1 VPAYKYAKGDVPAT
15 PERGIIARDV
25 RQRARAGNAVA
36 FRWSLAQKAGSALAA
51 LTRDDAVLNR
61 AEELSTKSSASLSQL
76 LVDEAL
82 AKTDCGKCGWPTCR
96 AYADAIASGR
106 ERALAK
112 CEPGGAKATR
122 DVNLLVQLRRGA
134 TPAQAAT
141 HAIAQTLRHHR

>member
-1 VPAYKYAKGDVPAT
+1 MTGVQT
-15 PERGIIARDV
+15 C
-25 RQRARAGNAVA
+25 
-36 FRWSLAQKAGSALAA
+36 ALPI
-51 LTRDDAVLNR
+51 
-61 AEELSTKSSASLSQL
+61 S
-76 LVDEAL
+76 
-82 AKTDCGKCGWPTCR
+82 
-96 AYADAIASGR
+96 YADAIASGR